1 MEKILKQWNTY
12 LNFFTAQQCSER
24 RFPFSDH
31 FGCRCTWSSCLLKWL
46 LFPLTWGL
54 EMCNGSDG
62 QVSFSI
68 SPDEE
73 TQSYQGEGKRCC
85 VRFLPHNSFSH
96 LKRVLILQWWAL
108 VAALWNICL
117 QCCNFPTEFRVLE
130 AWHRR
135 DGQGTDNALK
145 FCVFSWATSP
155 DLYPG
160 DL

>member
-1 MEKILKQWNTY
+1 MKHLSEFFYSPAVFRKEISILRSFWLQVY
-12 LNFFTAQQCSER
+12 LELMPTQMAA
-24 RFPFSDH
+24 
-31 FGCRCTWSSCLLKWL
+31 
-46 LFPLTWGL
+46 
-54 EMCNGSDG
+54 
-62 QVSFSI
+62 VSFNLGVRDVQWKWWSGEFSV